1 MRVLFCNVP
10 WHAFP
15 DGNSAGFR
23 GVRAG
28 SRWPHTIPYHG
39 GALVGNYL
47 PFPFFLATV
56 HALAVKEGIESR
68 VRDSVAL
75 GESYEQFYAAVDDFA
90 PDVVVLETATPS
102 IVNDLEVARRLV
114 REGRVLVMTGI
125 HGELEQSEFLR
136 RERAIDY
143 VIYGEYERPCVDLLH
158 ALASGD
164 RNQLRQVGN
173 LLYRAGDFVMKTPAG
188 ALPPLDELPWPERDQ
203 LPAANYFD
211 QAGGL
216 ERPQL
221 QINTTRGCPYG
232 CIFCVW
238 PQMVYK
244 GHSYRRR
251 NPQDVV
257 DEIEANLAKVS
268 YRSFY
273 VDDDTFNIDR
283 RHVLA
288 FARELQAR
296 SLTHLPWG
304 AMCRADLMDE
314 EVLSALK
321 AAGIHTVK
329 YGVESADQAVLD
341 AIDKRLQIDKVID
354 NVALTKSLGIR
365 VHLTFTFG
373 HPSDTEQSIEK
384 TIELAAQ
391 LPADSVQ
398 FSIATPFPGTK
409 MYELFRERGWLPAG
423 GDWERFDGSGKA
435 VARTDTLTQ
444 EQLEAYVKLG
454 YRRREAVRIQ
464 KYILDSAEL
473 RQALAAQL
481 ASRRNSQA
489 PVLVVHSAP
498 VQLTRAL
505 ARVVAEAGHEVHLLA
520 HRRFADAL
528 QGAADGRL
536 HLFENTGDFR
546 YEPLRELAQALRE
559 RYRLAGAVI
568 PYNNAL
574 GTGYE
579 EVMRVAR
586 EAAGNVLIGVTMDG
600 VIRAG

>member
-1 MRVLFCNVP
+1 MRVLFCNAP

-15 DGNSAGFR
+15 DGDSAGFR
-23 GVRAG
+23 GIRAG
-28 SRWPHTIPYHG
+28 SRWPHTIPYYG

-56 HALAVKEGIESR
+56 HALAVKEGFTSR

-136 RERAIDY
+136 REWAIDY

-164 RNQLRQVGN
+164 RTQLHQVSS
-173 LLYRAGDFVMKTPAG
+173 LLYRVGDLVMKNPAE

-238 PQMVYK
+238 PQMVYR

-251 NPQDVV
+251 EPKDVV
-257 DEIEANLAKVS
+257 DEIAANLTKVS
-268 YRSFY
+268 YSSFY

-296 SLTHLPWG
+296 SLTYLPWG

-314 EVLSALK
+314 EILSELK

-341 AIDKRLQIDKVID
+341 AIDKRIQIDKIVD
-354 NVALTKSLGIR
+354 NVALTKAFGIR

-373 HPSDTEQSIEK
+373 HPSDTEESIEK
-384 TIELAAQ
+384 TIELAAE

-409 MYELFRERGWLPAG
+409 MYDLFRERGWLVAQ
-423 GDWERFDGSGKA
+423 DWECFDGSGKA

-444 EQLEAYVKLG
+444 EQLEGYVKLG
-454 YRRREAVRIQ
+454 YRRREAVRVQ
-464 KYILDSAEL
+464 KHILDSAGF
-473 RQALAAQL
+473 RQALAARL
-481 ASRRNSQA
+481 ATRRSSQA

-505 ARVVAEAGHEVHLLA
+505 VRVTAETGLEVHLLA
-520 HRRFADAL
+520 HRRFADDLRDA
-528 QGAADGRL
+528 GAECL
-536 HLFENTGDFR
+536 HLFENTGDFW
-546 YEPLRELAQALRE
+546 YAPLRELAQSLRE

-568 PYNNAL
+568 PYNNAY

-586 EAAGNVLIGVTMDG
+586 EAAGDLLIGVTMDG